1 MEIPW
6 QVLPVILL
14 LLIVAF
20 FVFQSFEKKTV
31 KIINSDGKE
40 ITVNVEIA
48 NTTAKRMKG
57 LMFRSH
63 LGEYDGMLFVF
74 DSPAKH
80 GFWMVNTSIALDA
93 IFFDENKTV
102 VDIISMEPCGLIP
115 CKTHYPEKEALYAL
129 EVNKGFAERNRI
141 KKGNKL
147 IIQE

>member
-6 QVLPVILL
+6 QVLPVILI
-14 LLIVAF
+14 LLIIAF

-63 LGEYDGMLFVF
+63 LGEYDRGR
-74 DSPAKH
+74 
-80 GFWMVNTSIALDA
+80 TS
-93 IFFDENKTV
+93 
-102 VDIISMEPCGLIP
+102 C
-115 CKTHYPEKEALYAL
+115 
-129 EVNKGFAERNRI
+129 
-141 KKGNKL
+141 
-147 IIQE
+147 